1 MTINDLIFAVVV
13 AVAITFTY
21 IGILNVLC
29 TFFPERSRKA
39 GAK

>member
-13 AVAITFTY
+13 ALTITFTY

-29 TFFPERSRKA
+29 AFIPERSRKA
-39 GAK
+39 GAE